1 MVDISLHN
9 NRNRN
14 SWWADQ
20 WQALLYEIDPSFV
33 SDQGTAS
40 RRGGSRRSRVQRL
53 DVLPGVMRAQVR
65 DRENGICQVSIE
77 VARFT
82 PEQWQRVIDGLADQA
97 IFAAQLLAGDLP
109 VEIEQLFAEA
119 GVSLLPA
126 SAQEL
131 SVTCSAC
138 GDLAEAATPG
148 NSNHGWGAAV
158 DMALGRSPSVAKE
171 PNRDPR
177 FMDWAIANAR
187 QHGWSWETS
196 EPWHLRLVEILG
208 PSKHEMTLAKD
219 ATSAPT
225 SASAPDP
232 ELRTGSTGN
241 AVATLQTIC
250 MTHGWTDMT
259 AADGKFGPRTE
270 AAVKTM
276 QGALGCTPD
285 GVYGNRT
292 AAALRNRLG
301 REASGVQ

>member
-1 MVDISLHN
+1 MGVRDDVLGQEFPDEADGCFEFPGSDATEPPIRGGWTFPVSPKVIPAWVRAFPNGRIPVERMERVADCGRFGYLVPEAATAWRSLVAAAGQSGFALTMTGAY
-9 NRNRN
+9 RSYDDQLAMFTERYATTDTGGPSK
-14 SWWADQ
+14 SWSGRTYW
-20 WQALLYEIDPSFV
+20 L
-33 SDQGTAS
+33 
-40 RRGGSRRSRVQRL
+40 RRG
-53 DVLPGVMRAQVR
+53 M
-65 DRENGICQVSIE
+65 
-77 VARFT
+77 
-82 PEQWQRVIDGLADQA
+82 
-97 IFAAQLLAGDLP
+97 
-109 VEIEQLFAEA
+109 
-119 GVSLLPA
+119 
-126 SAQEL
+126 
-131 SVTCSAC
+131 
-138 GDLAEAATPG
+138 AEAATPG

-232 ELRTGSTGN
+232 ELRTGSTGS